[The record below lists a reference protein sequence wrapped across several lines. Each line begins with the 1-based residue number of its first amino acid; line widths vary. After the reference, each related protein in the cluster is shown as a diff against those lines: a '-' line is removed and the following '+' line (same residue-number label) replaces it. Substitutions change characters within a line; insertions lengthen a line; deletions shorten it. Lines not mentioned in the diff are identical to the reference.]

1 MNSSVLTIPIEDV
14 FKDTPGCPLC
24 KMHSMLEER
33 FIDFILGA
41 AMMEPDIRIETNKKG
56 FCGEHF
62 EKMFKYKK
70 KLPLALIMESHL
82 TEIKEKVFGANTLI
96 DKNAKV
102 KKAKEVTKTCFVCEN
117 ISAAESNLYKGIF
130 NLYLSDKTFK
140 ESYNSQEFI
149 CLNHFVTLA
158 ESAQKSMS
166 KKEFPAFLKD
176 TTALC
181 EHYLDSLQSDVHHFT
196 KMFDYQ
202 NVGADWGN
210 SKDSISRAIQ
220 FLTTEKTN

>member
-14 FKDTPGCPLC
+14 FKENDGCPLC
-24 KMHSMLEER
+24 RMHTMLEER

-62 EKMFKYKK
+62 EKMLNYKK
-70 KLPLALIMESHL
+70 KLPFALIMESHL

-102 KKAKEVTKTCFVCEN
+102 KKAKELTKTCFVCEN
-117 ISAAESNLYKGIF
+117 ITAAENNLYKGIF
-130 NLYLSDKTFK
+130 DLYLKDKHFK
-140 ESYNSQEFI
+140 EVYNSQEFI
-149 CLNHFVTLA
+149 CFNHFVALCEA
-158 ESAQKSMS
+158 AQKSMS
-166 KKEFPAFLKD
+166 KKEYPAFLKD

-181 EHYLDSLQSDVHHFT
+181 ENYLDSLSTDVHHFT

-202 NVGADWGN
+202 NAGADWGN
-210 SKDSISRAIQ
+210 SRDSLTRAVN
-220 FLTTEKTN
+220 FLTGAKTE